1 VPAVRQK
8 LHLSS
13 CADFWG
19 RLSGLIG
26 TDLSGADLTD
36 ADLRFTNRV
45 DAILNNETILPDG
58 SRWAPGKQ
66 LLPSQPGHKPG
77 VVGKIFISY
86 RREDSKWQAGPIY
99 DSFCRALSR
108 ERVFID
114 IDSIPL
120 GLDFH
125 KILKDEVNKCAVQ
138 LALIGPAWIDATD
151 PKTGHRRLDDPDD
164 FVRIEIAAALARG
177 IPVVPVLIERAPMP
191 DIDLL
196 PDDLKKLRDRQAE
209 FIEFRTFTHD
219 VERLIMRVLRDL
231 KSVP

>member
-1 VPAVRQK
+1 VAVANQE
-8 LHLSS
+8 HLK
-13 CADFWG
+13 
-19 RLSGLIG
+19 RLLQGVAEWNEWRHTTGVTCPDLSGAQLGHKVLIGANLRRVDLRGAGLIG

-58 SRWAPGKQ
+58 SHWAPSKQ
-66 LLPSQPGHKPG
+66 LLPSQPGHKP
-77 VVGKIFISY
+77 
-86 RREDSKWQAGPIY
+86 
-99 DSFCRALSR
+99 
-108 ERVFID
+108 RVFID
-114 IDSIPL
+114 IDDIPP

-196 PDDLKKLRDRQAE
+196 PDDLKKLTDRQAE
-209 FIEFRTFTHD
+209 FIEFRTFDHD
-219 VERLIMRVLRDL
+219 VERLIRRLRL
-231 KSVP
+231 NST